1 MQLKKNLLSEQEREY
16 GCDETRACQGHS
28 INGTRVQSLR
38 RDEAAKVHLH
48 RIEINLTGL
57 GCRWGCGDLPLPA
70 RGHGVLAIG
79 EVDIVRVC
87 GICRICVVLCDE
99 LPLTDDLHLDAPL
112 SIRRGRSICLGCN
125 SPPFS
130 AIIVSAR

>member
-1 MQLKKNLLSEQEREY
+1 MQLKRFLLSEQEREY

-38 RDEAAKVHLH
+38 RDEAAKVDLR

-57 GCRWGCGDLPLPA
+57 GCRWSSSDLPLPA
-70 RGHGVLAIG
+70 RGHRVRAIG

-87 GICRICVVLCDE
+87 GICRICIVICDE
-99 LPLTDDLHLDAPL
+99 VPLTDDLHLDAPL
-112 SIRRGRSICLGCN
+112 SI
-125 SPPFS
+125 
-130 AIIVSAR
+130 